1 MKKNLLKK
9 KTKLEKESGN
19 TMAIGKRISKLRNN
33 LNLTQKE
40 LAQRLFVTDK
50 ALSSWENERTEP
62 DIEALLNL
70 SEIFN
75 CSVNYLINGEA
86 KRNDTETQIKI
97 ELSQK
102 EYLNLKLLLKNK
114 ISEIFQVDT
123 YYKTNKPNCYLR
135 IRNVGNKNII
145 TYKKKQQNCCEE
157 LEVEIDD
164 AHNMNKIFA
173 ALDIKKLVEIE
184 KQRITYNYLNKYEIA
199 LDNVKKVGYFIEIEI
214 KKYEFKQEEEYQKL
228 LQVAKDLGLNL
239 KNIAHKHYLDYRLE
253 RK

>member
-1 MKKNLLKK
+1 
-9 KTKLEKESGN
+9 
-19 TMAIGKRISKLRNN
+19 MAIGKRISKLRKN

-70 SEIFN
+70 SEVFN

-86 KRNDTETQIKI
+86 KRNDTETEIKI

-114 ISEIFQVDT
+114 ISDIFQIDT
-123 YYKTNKPNCYLR
+123 YYQTNKPNCYLR
-135 IRNVGNKNII
+135 IRNIGKTRII
-145 TYKKKQQNCCEE
+145 TYKKSQKNYCNE

-164 AHNMNKIFA
+164 AFNMDKILE
-173 ALDIKKLVEIE
+173 ALDFKQLAIIE
-184 KQRITYNYLNKYEIA
+184 KQRVTYNYLNKYEIA
-199 LDNVKKVGYFIEIEI
+199 LDNVKNLGYFIEIEI
-214 KKYEFKQEEEYQKL
+214 KKYEFEQEEEYQKL
-228 LQVAKDLGLNL
+228 LQLAKDLGLNL

-253 RK
+253 K

>member
-1 MKKNLLKK
+1 
-9 KTKLEKESGN
+9 
-19 TMAIGKRISKLRNN
+19 MAIGMRIKKLRND

-40 LAQRLFVTDK
+40 LAQNLFVTDK

-62 DIEALLNL
+62 DIAALLKL

-86 KRNDTETQIKI
+86 KRNDIETEIKI

-114 ISEIFQVDT
+114 IAEILQIDT
-123 YYKTNKPNCYLR
+123 YYQINKPNCYLR
-135 IRNVGNKNII
+135 IRSIGNKNII
-145 TYKKKQQNCCEE
+145 TYKRKQNNCCEE

-164 AHNMNKIFA
+164 AFNMNKIFA
-173 ALDIKKLVEIE
+173 ALDLKQLAIIE

-199 LDNVKKVGYFIEIEI
+199 LDNVKNIGYFIEIEI
-214 KKYEFKQEEEYQKL
+214 KKYEFELEAEYQKL

-239 KNIAHKHYLDYRLE
+239 KNIAYKHYLDYYLE
-253 RK
+253 NIKFLKR

>member
-1 MKKNLLKK
+1 
-9 KTKLEKESGN
+9 
-19 TMAIGKRISKLRNN
+19 MAIGKRISKLRKN

-50 ALSSWENERTEP
+50 ALSSWENERTEQ

-70 SEIFN
+70 SEVFN

-86 KRNDTETQIKI
+86 KRNDTETEIKI

-114 ISEIFQVDT
+114 ISDIFQIDT
-123 YYKTNKPNCYLR
+123 YYQTNKPNCYLR
-135 IRNVGNKNII
+135 IRNIGNKNII
-145 TYKKKQQNCCEE
+145 TYKKSQKNYCNE

-164 AHNMNKIFA
+164 AFNMDKILE
-173 ALDIKKLVEIE
+173 ALDFKQLAIIE
-184 KQRITYNYLNKYEIA
+184 KQRVTYNYLNKYEIA
-199 LDNVKKVGYFIEIEI
+199 LDNVKNLGYFIEIEI
-214 KKYEFKQEEEYQKL
+214 KKYEFEQEEEYQKL
-228 LQVAKDLGLNL
+228 LQLAKDLGLNL

-253 RK
+253 K